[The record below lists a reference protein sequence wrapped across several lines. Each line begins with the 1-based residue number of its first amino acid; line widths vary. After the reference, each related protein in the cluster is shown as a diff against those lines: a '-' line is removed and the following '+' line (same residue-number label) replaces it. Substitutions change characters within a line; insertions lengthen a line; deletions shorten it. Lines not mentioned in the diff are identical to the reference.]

1 METGN
6 DQCVGINGKTV
17 FVMYPKQTM
26 SIEEAVR
33 HACWLL
39 VLAGKNRSYIAQQMA
54 AIENT

>member
-6 DQCVGINGKTV
+6 DQCVGIVGKTV

-39 VLAGKNRSYIAQQMA
+39 VVADKSPDYVLQQVT